1 MHIVSNEQGIH
12 VIDAGLYVDGQRVRS
27 PNTFQDALKG
37 LERLPDALAWIGL
50 YRPTPSQVKLL
61 CEFFGFDESAALDAL
76 RTHHRSK
83 IKRYGE
89 TLYLALTI
97 PSYVDTREDVEFG
110 ELHILMGAR
119 FVITVRQSEAPD
131 LSIARRRLEARPAE
145 LALGPE
151 AVLFAILDQ
160 IVDEDEDVVSG
171 LERDVV
177 EIEAE
182 VFHGKP
188 DVSRRI
194 YLLSRE
200 VIDFQRSAWA
210 LREIIR
216 DLQRGFDSYGTPK
229 DLQRLL
235 HGVEDHLEHLIDRTE
250 QTRELLRDMLTVN
263 ATMINQQQNREMT
276 MLSEASNRQ
285 NEEVK
290 KISAW
295 AAIIFAP
302 SLVGT
307 VYGMNFTQ
315 MPELNWRYGYLMAL
329 GLMVATS
336 ATLFALFKSRGW
348 L

>member
-1 MHIVSNEQGIH
+1 MISTAQGIH
-12 VIDAGLYVDGQRVRS
+12 VIDAGLYVDGERVRS
-27 PNTFQDALKG
+27 PQTFEEALRG
-37 LERLPDALAWIGL
+37 LEFRPDALAWIGL
-50 YRPTPSQVKLL
+50 YRPTPAQVKLL
-61 CEFFGFDESAALDAL
+61 CEFFRFDESAALEAL

-83 IKRYGE
+83 IKRYGD

-97 PSYVDTREDVEFG
+97 PRYVDAREDVEFG
-110 ELHILMGAR
+110 ELHVLMGPR
-119 FVITVRQSEAPD
+119 YVITVRQSEAPD
-131 LSIARRRLEARPAE
+131 LRVARRKLEARPAD

-151 AVLFAILDQ
+151 AVLFAILDRV
-160 IVDEDEDVVSG
+160 VDEDEDVVGG

-182 VFHGKP
+182 VFRGKP

-200 VIDFQRSAWA
+200 VIDFQRSTWA

-216 DLQRGFDSYGTPK
+216 DLQRGFESYGTPK
-229 DLQRLL
+229 SLQRYL

-250 QTRELLRDMLTVN
+250 QTRDLLRDMLTVN
-263 ATMINQQQNREMT
+263 ATMISQEQNREMT
-276 MLSEASNRQ
+276 TLSEASNRQ

-336 ATLFALFKSRGW
+336 ATLFGLFKSRGW